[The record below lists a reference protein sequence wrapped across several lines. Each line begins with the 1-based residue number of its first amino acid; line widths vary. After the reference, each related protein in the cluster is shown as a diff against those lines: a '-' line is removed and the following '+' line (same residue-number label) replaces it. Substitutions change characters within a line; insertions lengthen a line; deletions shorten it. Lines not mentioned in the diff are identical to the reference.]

1 MGSIADIL
9 IAASITLPIDIPIT
23 AVSLFSITDGSS
35 IYGTRR

>member
-1 MGSIADIL
+1 MGNIVVIL
-9 IAASITLPIDIPIT
+9 SAASITLSIAIPIT